1 MDTGFIQSFLD
12 SLRQDLPTALAVLG
26 IIVGGWLL
34 ALIGRG
40 LTRSLLTR
48 IELDRRLTRVFG
60 EGEEA
65 PEINLT
71 SWISRIVYYLIL
83 LLVVVTL
90 LARLELGAAA
100 APISALLARILAF
113 IPLLLG
119 AAALLLVA
127 WIVASALRFVITRG
141 LRAARIDDWLTR
153 EAEVEMPGATSVSA
167 TLGSVVYWLVFL
179 LFLPAVLEALD
190 IRLEAVQGMV
200 DEILGALPNI
210 LGAAIILVVGWI
222 AARIVR
228 QIVTNLLAG
237 AGVDRLGERTGMAA
251 ALGEQKL
258 SGILGTV
265 VYVLILIPVV
275 IAGLNSLE
283 IEAVSGPASEML
295 GSVLQAVPAIFAAF
309 LLIGVAYFVARVVGT
324 FVTNVLTGVGFNRVL
339 TWIGL
344 GSEMVEEGE
353 EEGQTPSQ
361 VVGYLTTLAI
371 MLFAVIEAAELL
383 GFSVLAD
390 LVSQFLVAA
399 GGVITGIVIFGLGLY
414 LARIAERVIRG
425 TGGSQ
430 AHLLA
435 PVARVS
441 IIVFSGALALRQT
454 GIAEDIVNL
463 AFGIVLG
470 TVAVAAAL
478 AFGLG
483 AREVAAKEVDRWL
496 NAMRKEPAPSSGGKK
511 AGPPKG

>member
-1 MDTGFIQSFLD
+1 MDTGFVQDFLN
-12 SLRQDLPTALAVLG
+12 SLAQDLPTALAVLG

-40 LTRSLLTR
+40 LTRGLFTR
-48 IELDRRLTRVFG
+48 TGLDRRIAAIFG
-60 EGEEA
+60 EDGETA
-65 PEINLT
+65 SANLT
-71 SWISRIVYYLIL
+71 SWVSRIVYYLIL
-83 LLVVVTL
+83 LLVIVAL
-90 LARLELGAAA
+90 LDRLNLGAAA
-100 APISALLARILAF
+100 APISALLEQILGF

-119 AAALLLVA
+119 AAALLLLA
-127 WIVASALRFVITRG
+127 WLIASALRFVVTRA
-141 LRAARIDDWLTR
+141 LRAARIDAWLSQQ
-153 EAEVEMPGATSVSA
+153 AEVETAEETSVSA
-167 TLGSVVYWLVFL
+167 TLGNVVYWLVFL
-179 LFLPAVLEALD
+179 LFLPAVLGALD
-190 IRLEAVQGMV
+190 LQGLLLPVQSMV
-200 DEILGALPNI
+200 DEILSALPKI
-210 LGAAIILVVGWI
+210 LGAAIILVVGWV

-237 AGVDRLGERTGMAA
+237 AGVDRLGERTGVST

-275 IAGLNSLE
+275 IAGLNSLQ
-283 IEAVSGPASEML
+283 IEAVSGPASQML
-295 GSVLQAVPAIFAAF
+295 GSVLTALPAIFAAL
-309 LLIGVAYFVARVVGT
+309 LLIGVAYFVARVVGN

-344 GSEMVEEGE
+344 GSDMPED
-353 EEGQTPSQ
+353 GQSPSQ

-383 GFSVLAD
+383 GFAVLAD

-399 GGVITGIVIFGLGLY
+399 GGVVTGIVIFGLGLY
-414 LARIAERVIRG
+414 FARIADRVIRG

-483 AREVAAKEVDRWL
+483 SREVAAKEVERWL
-496 NAMRKEPAPSSGGKK
+496 NSVRK
-511 AGPPKG
+511 

>member
-1 MDTGFIQSFLD
+1 MDTGFIQNFIN
-12 SLRQDLPTALAVLG
+12 SLAQDLPTALAVLG

-48 IELDRRLTRVFG
+48 IDLDGRLMKVFG
-60 EGEEA
+60 EGEEPA
-65 PEINLT
+65 AINLT

-83 LLVVVTL
+83 LLVIVTL
-90 LARLELGAAA
+90 LARLDLGVAA
-100 APISALLARILAF
+100 APISAVLAQILAY

-119 AAALLLVA
+119 AAALLLLV
-127 WIVASALRFVITRG
+127 WIVASALRFIVTRA
-141 LRAARIDDWLTR
+141 LRVARIDDWLTR
-153 EAEVEMPGATSVSA
+153 QADVEAAGAVSISA

-179 LFLPAVLEALD
+179 LFLPAILNALN
-190 IRLEAVQGMV
+190 VQLTPVEGMV
-200 DEILGALPNI
+200 NEILGALPNI
-210 LGAAIILVVGWI
+210 LGASIVLIVGWI

-237 AGVDRLGERTGMAA
+237 AGVDRLGERTGVAA

-265 VYVLILIPVV
+265 VYVLILVPVV
-275 IAGLNSLE
+275 IAALNSLE
-283 IEAVSGPASEML
+283 IEAVSGPASQML

-309 LLIGVAYFVARVVGT
+309 LLIGVAYFVARMVGA
-324 FVTNVLTGVGFNRVL
+324 FVSNMLTGVGFNRVL

-344 GSEMVEEGE
+344 GSEVP
-353 EEGQTPSQ
+353 EEGQTPSE
-361 VVGYLTTLAI
+361 VVGYLTT
-371 MLFAVIEAAELL
+371 
-383 GFSVLAD
+383 LAD

-399 GGVITGIVIFGLGLY
+399 GGVVTGILIFGLGLY
-414 LARIAERVIRG
+414 FARIADRVLRS

-441 IIVFSGALALRQT
+441 IVVFSGALALRQT

-483 AREVAAKEVDRWL
+483 SREVAAKEVERWL
-496 NAMRKEPAPSSGGKK
+496 KSVRK
-511 AGPPKG
+511 

>member
-1 MDTGFIQSFLD
+1 MDTGFIQNFIN
-12 SLRQDLPTALAVLG
+12 SLAQDLPTALAVLG

-48 IELDRRLTRVFG
+48 IDLDGRLMKVFG
-60 EGEEA
+60 EGEEPTA
-65 PEINLT
+65 INLT

-83 LLVVVTL
+83 LLVIVTL
-90 LARLELGAAA
+90 LARLDLGVAA
-100 APISALLARILAF
+100 APISAVLAQILAY

-119 AAALLLVA
+119 AAALLLLV
-127 WIVASALRFVITRG
+127 WIVASALRFIVTRA
-141 LRAARIDDWLTR
+141 LRLARIDDWLTR
-153 EAEVEMPGATSVSA
+153 EADVEAAGAVSISA

-179 LFLPAVLEALD
+179 LFLPAILNALN
-190 IRLEAVQGMV
+190 VQLTPVEGMV
-200 DEILGALPNI
+200 NEILGALPNI
-210 LGAAIILVVGWI
+210 LGAAIVLIVGWI

-237 AGVDRLGERTGMAA
+237 AGVDRLGDRTGVAA

-275 IAGLNSLE
+275 IAALNSLE
-283 IEAVSGPASEML
+283 IEAVSGPASQML
-295 GSVLQAVPAIFAAF
+295 GSVLQAVPAIFGAF
-309 LLIGVAYFVARVVGT
+309 LLIGVAYFVARMVGT
-324 FVTNVLTGVGFNRVL
+324 FVTNMLTGVGFNRVL

-344 GSEMVEEGE
+344 GSEVP
-353 EEGQTPSQ
+353 EEGQTPSE

-383 GFSVLAD
+383 GFTVLAE

-399 GGVITGIVIFGLGLY
+399 GGVVTGILIFGLGLY
-414 LARIAERVIRG
+414 FSRIAERVIRG

-441 IIVFSGALALRQT
+441 IVVFSGALALRQT

-483 AREVAAKEVDRWL
+483 SREVAAKEVERWL
-496 NAMRKEPAPSSGGKK
+496 KSVRK
-511 AGPPKG
+511 

>member
-1 MDTGFIQSFLD
+1 MDTGFIQNFIN
-12 SLRQDLPTALAVLG
+12 SLAQDLPTALAVLG

-40 LTRSLLTR
+40 LTRSLLMR

-90 LARLELGAAA
+90 LARLDLGVAA
-100 APISALLARILAF
+100 APISAVLAQILAY

-119 AAALLLVA
+119 AAALLLLV
-127 WIVASALRFVITRG
+127 WILASALRFIVTRA
-141 LRAARIDDWLTR
+141 LRLARIDDWLTR
-153 EAEVEMPGATSVSA
+153 QADVEATEAVSISA

-179 LFLPAVLEALD
+179 LFLPAILNALN
-190 IRLEAVQGMV
+190 VQLTPVEGMV
-200 DEILGALPNI
+200 NEILGALPNI
-210 LGAAIILVVGWI
+210 LGAAIVLIVGWI

-237 AGVDRLGERTGMAA
+237 AGVDRLGERTGVAA

-275 IAGLNSLE
+275 IAALNSLE
-283 IEAVSGPASEML
+283 IEAVSGPASQML

-309 LLIGVAYFVARVVGT
+309 LLIGVAYFVARMVGA
-324 FVTNVLTGVGFNRVL
+324 FVSNMLTGVGFNRVL

-344 GSEMVEEGE
+344 GSSQVAEEGE
-353 EEGQTPSQ
+353 EGEPGQTPSE

-383 GFSVLAD
+383 GFTVLAD

-414 LARIAERVIRG
+414 LARIADRVIRG

-430 AHLLA
+430 GHLLA

-441 IIVFSGALALRQT
+441 IVVFSGALALRQT

-483 AREVAAKEVDRWL
+483 SREVAAKEVERWL
-496 NAMRKEPAPSSGGKK
+496 KSVRK
-511 AGPPKG
+511 

>member
-1 MDTGFIQSFLD
+1 MDTGFIQNFTD
-12 SLRQDLPTALAVLG
+12 SLSQDLPRALAILG

-48 IELDRRLTRVFG
+48 TGLDRRIMTIFG
-60 EGEEA
+60 DSEEGA
-65 PEINLT
+65 ALNLT

-83 LLVVVTL
+83 LLVIVTL
-90 LARLELGAAA
+90 LDLANLGAAA
-100 APISALLARILAF
+100 APISALLSQILAYV
-113 IPLLLG
+113 PLLLG
-119 AAALLLVA
+119 AAALLLLV
-127 WIVASALRFVITRG
+127 WIVAAALRFIVTRA
-141 LRAARIDDWLTR
+141 LRAARIDDWLSR
-153 EAEVEMPGATSVSA
+153 EAEVESAEAVSVSA
-167 TLGSVVYWLVFL
+167 TLGTVVYWLVFL
-179 LFLPAVLEALD
+179 LFLPAILNALN
-190 IRLEAVQGMV
+190 VQLTPVEGMV
-200 DEILGALPNI
+200 NEILGALPNI
-210 LGAAIILVVGWI
+210 LGAAVFLIVGWI

-237 AGVDRLGERTGMAA
+237 AGVDRLGDRTGVSA

-275 IAGLNSLE
+275 IAALNALE
-283 IEAVSGPASEML
+283 IEAVSGPASQML
-295 GSVLQAVPAIFAAF
+295 GSVLQAVPAIFGAL
-309 LLIGVAYFVARVVGT
+309 LLIGVAYFVARVVGS

-344 GSEMVEEGE
+344 GSAMPEE

-361 VVGYLTTLAI
+361 VVGYLATLAI
-371 MLFAVIEAAELL
+371 MLFAVIEASELL
-383 GFSVLAD
+383 GFTVLAD

-399 GGVITGIVIFGLGLY
+399 GGVVTGIVIFGLGLY
-414 LARIAERVIRG
+414 GARIADRVIRG

-430 AHLLA
+430 AQVLA
-435 PVARVS
+435 PVARVA
-441 IIVFSGALALRQT
+441 IVVFSGALALRQT

-483 AREVAAKEVDRWL
+483 ARDIAAKEVDRWL
-496 NAMRKEPAPSSGGKK
+496 KAMRK
-511 AGPPKG
+511 

>member
-1 MDTGFIQSFLD
+1 MDTGFVQDFLN
-12 SLRQDLPTALAVLG
+12 SLAQNLPTALAVLG

-40 LTRSLLTR
+40 LTRSLFTR
-48 IELDRRLTRVFG
+48 TGLDQRVMTVFG
-60 EGEEA
+60 EDGETA
-65 PEINLT
+65 ATNLT
-71 SWISRIVYYLIL
+71 SWVSRVVYYLIL
-83 LLVVVTL
+83 LLVIVAL
-90 LARLELGAAA
+90 LDRLNLGAAA
-100 APISALLARILAF
+100 APISALLEQILTF

-119 AAALLLVA
+119 AAALLLLA
-127 WIVASALRFVITRG
+127 WLIASALRFLVTRV
-141 LRAARIDDWLTR
+141 LRAARIDAWLSSQ
-153 EAEVEMPGATSVSA
+153 ADVETADETTVST
-167 TLGSVVYWLVFL
+167 TLGNVVYWLVFL
-179 LFLPAVLEALD
+179 LFLPAVLDALG
-190 IRLEAVQGMV
+190 LQGLLLPVQSMV

-210 LGAAIILVVGWI
+210 LGAAIILVVGWV

-237 AGVDRLGERTGMAA
+237 AGVDRLGERTGVSA
-251 ALGEQKL
+251 ALGEQTL
-258 SGILGTV
+258 SGILGTI

-344 GSEMVEEGE
+344 GSEMAEGGE

-383 GFSVLAD
+383 GFTVLAD
-390 LVSQFLVAA
+390 LVFQFLVAA

-414 LARIAERVIRG
+414 LARIADRVIRG

-483 AREVAAKEVDRWL
+483 SREVAAREVERWL
-496 NAMRKEPAPSSGGKK
+496 KTMRE
-511 AGPPKG
+511 

>member
-1 MDTGFIQSFLD
+1 LN
-12 SLRQDLPTALAVLG
+12 ALNVQ
-26 IIVGGWLL
+26 
-34 ALIGRG
+34 
-40 LTRSLLTR
+40 LT
-48 IELDRRLTRVFG
+48 
-60 EGEEA
+60 
-65 PEINLT
+65 P
-71 SWISRIVYYLIL
+71 
-83 LLVVVTL
+83 
-90 LARLELGAAA
+90 
-100 APISALLARILAF
+100 
-113 IPLLLG
+113 
-119 AAALLLVA
+119 
-127 WIVASALRFVITRG
+127 
-141 LRAARIDDWLTR
+141 
-153 EAEVEMPGATSVSA
+153 VE
-167 TLGSVVYWLVFL
+167 
-179 LFLPAVLEALD
+179 
-190 IRLEAVQGMV
+190 GMV
-200 DEILGALPNI
+200 NEILGALPNI
-210 LGAAIILVVGWI
+210 LGAAIVLVVGWI

-237 AGVDRLGERTGMAA
+237 AGVDRLGDRTGVAA

-275 IAGLNSLE
+275 IAALNSLE
-283 IEAVSGPASEML
+283 IEAVSGPASQML

-309 LLIGVAYFVARVVGT
+309 LLIGVAYFVARMVGA
-324 FVTNVLTGVGFNRVL
+324 FVNNMLTGVGFNRVL

-344 GSEMVEEGE
+344 GSEVP
-353 EEGQTPSQ
+353 EEGQTPSE

-383 GFSVLAD
+383 GFTVLAD

-399 GGVITGIVIFGLGLY
+399 GGVITGILIFGLGLY
-414 LARIAERVIRG
+414 LARIADRVIRG

-430 AHLLA
+430 AQVLA

-441 IIVFSGALALRQT
+441 IVVFSGALALRQT

-483 AREVAAKEVDRWL
+483 ARDLAANELERWL